1 MPEDEV
7 LCLDSE
13 KLPPLF
19 YAASD
24 FGWTARSIFFRFDCG
39 ARHTPCA
46 VLVSTHEFFCAK

>member
-24 FGWTARSIFFRFDCG
+24 FGWTARSIFFRFDCD